1 MKTITNSELRQ
12 SIARDLLMD
21 EDNRIFVLDTRLAIP
36 PLAWLTKTFAPICV
50 REFQKVPAVADGW
63 DCDDA
68 ARQAQVLANRAHAK
82 SGEASGLAFGWTAG
96 TLTEPVNGMPAG
108 PHAFNIV
115 LCDETL
121 YAFEPQNGRVTPLVD
136 LGLSFLPQL
145 VVV

>member
-1 MKTITNSELRQ
+1 MKTITNSELRER
-12 SIARDLLMD
+12 IATELLTGTD
-21 EDNRIFVLDTRLAIP
+21 HIYVLDTRLAIP
-36 PLAWLTKTFAPICV
+36 PFARLTETFAPICV
-50 REFQKVPAVADGW
+50 REFQRAPAVADGW

-115 LCDETL
+115 LADETL

-136 LGLSFLPQL
+136 LGLSYLPSL